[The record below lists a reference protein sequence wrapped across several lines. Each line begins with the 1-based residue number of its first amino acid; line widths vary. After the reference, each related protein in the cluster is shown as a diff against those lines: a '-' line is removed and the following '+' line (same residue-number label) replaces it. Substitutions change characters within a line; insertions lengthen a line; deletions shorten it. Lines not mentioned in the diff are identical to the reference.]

1 MLLRARKLRTDHL
14 LLAGRFVLRPLNKLI
29 SFSSSVF
36 GSSEVISESSALEKD
51 AELPLNSSVSENS
64 ASLSEV
70 DPSGFTE
77 QTDAFI
83 RENDAIE
90 RDIESLPRDSVTTT
104 ANDAVMRDLSDD
116 SETVAVTSNITG
128 KAVTD
133 AGEEVIKD
141 STTEDEPETL
151 KTSTRAAPTRRGRSG
166 RSTRQEKLSSPPT
179 AVPTRQTRRSRRSEP
194 TGTDTTEDAHST
206 SFEEEIMP
214 VTGKTRKSRMTKPVS
229 EKQNRLGMRNDNQ
242 ESMQGG
248 VDTSDTDIGES
259 SDVLSQS
266 SSVVPQTESDSVP
279 PGPSDSLP
287 SSSETETA
295 DVDVARQQPRRQT
308 RGTKRMPVATIAEPS
323 LKKARQQAAE
333 EEEHNK
339 DKESGVGGGLV
350 DNPPIVTA
358 EGEVEMA
365 DVRAA
370 EEESPRLPSSQEIE
384 NVAMDTGKEELT
396 ELSEG
401 VESGEVTQER
411 KKQPAKTRTK
421 RQTRKSAVQ
430 LPQEP
435 EVLPAKEI
443 LFSPTTEGA
452 THECEASTAEL
463 SSTYRRTRKS
473 TPQNVTPETAKGAS
487 NRRTRKS
494 TQLAFSEPDTSD
506 IEQGTD
512 NVKTQLSSSYEG
524 GINISEDIQEEEEEI
539 KPPSPFQQK
548 DEKPTRRTRQSRNLP
563 MQNEDVPYPQTN
575 DADSSAVEE
584 DPHTPR
590 TRKTRK
596 SLVANEDSTNVDVQV
611 PVESDMP
618 EENVSSRRPRRIK
631 SKQAL
636 KESTDLSRESDEMTA
651 EGDVEEKPTAA
662 APQRTLSKK
671 MTSVQSPETVTKR
684 VTRARQKK

>member
-1 MLLRARKLRTDHL
+1 M
-14 LLAGRFVLRPLNKLI
+14 
-29 SFSSSVF
+29 F

-51 AELPLNSSVSENS
+51 AELPLNASVSENS

-83 RENDAIE
+83 RENDAIA
-90 RDIESLPRDSVTTT
+90 RDIETLPRDSVATT

-133 AGEEVIKD
+133 ASEEVNKD

-151 KTSTRAAPTRRGRSG
+151 KTTTRAAPTRRGRSG

-194 TGTDTTEDAHST
+194 TDIAEDAHST

-287 SSSETETA
+287 SSSETEAA

-308 RGTKRMPVATIAEPS
+308 RGRKRMPVATIAEPS
-323 LKKARQQAAE
+323 FKKARQQAAE

-339 DKESGVGGGLV
+339 DKASGVGGGLV
-350 DNPPIVTA
+350 ENPPIVTS
-358 EGEVEMA
+358 GGDVEMA

-401 VESGEVTQER
+401 VESAEVTQER

-430 LPQEP
+430 PPQEP
-435 EVLPAKEI
+435 ELLPAKES
-443 LFSPTTEGA
+443 LVSPPTEGA
-452 THECEASTAEL
+452 THECEASSAEV

-494 TQLAFSEPDTSD
+494 AELAFSEPDTSD

-512 NVKTQLSSSYEG
+512 NVKTQFSSSSEG
-524 GINISEDIQEEEEEI
+524 EINKSEDIQEEEEEV
-539 KPPSPFQQK
+539 KPPSPPQQK
-548 DEKPTRRTRQSRNLP
+548 DENPTRRTRQSRNLP

-584 DPHTPR
+584 DPHAPR

-596 SLVANEDSTNVDVQV
+596 SLVANEDSANVEDQV
-611 PVESDMP
+611 PVESAMP

-631 SKQAL
+631 SKQTL
-636 KESTDLSRESDEMTA
+636 KESTDLSPESDEMTA

-662 APQRTLSKK
+662 APQRKLSKK
-671 MTSVQSPETVTKR
+671 MTPVQSPETVTKR

>member
-1 MLLRARKLRTDHL
+1 
-14 LLAGRFVLRPLNKLI
+14 
-29 SFSSSVF
+29 
-36 GSSEVISESSALEKD
+36 
-51 AELPLNSSVSENS
+51 
-64 ASLSEV
+64 
-70 DPSGFTE
+70 
-77 QTDAFI
+77 
-83 RENDAIE
+83 
-90 RDIESLPRDSVTTT
+90 
-104 ANDAVMRDLSDD
+104 
-116 SETVAVTSNITG
+116 
-128 KAVTD
+128 
-133 AGEEVIKD
+133 
-141 STTEDEPETL
+141 
-151 KTSTRAAPTRRGRSG
+151 
-166 RSTRQEKLSSPPT
+166 
-179 AVPTRQTRRSRRSEP
+179 
-194 TGTDTTEDAHST
+194 
-206 SFEEEIMP
+206 
-214 VTGKTRKSRMTKPVS
+214 MTKPVS

-308 RGTKRMPVATIAEPS
+308 RGRKRMPVATIAEPS
-323 LKKARQQAAE
+323 LKKARQQAPE

-430 LPQEP
+430 PPQEP
-435 EVLPAKEI
+435 EVLPAKES
-443 LFSPTTEGA
+443 LVSPPTEVA
-452 THECEASTAEL
+452 THEFEVSTAEL

-494 TQLAFSEPDTSD
+494 AQLAFSEPDTSD

-512 NVKTQLSSSYEG
+512 NVKTQLSSSSEG

-539 KPPSPFQQK
+539 KPPSPPQQK
-548 DEKPTRRTRQSRNLP
+548 DGKPTRRTRQSRNLP

-636 KESTDLSRESDEMTA
+636 KESTDLSQESDEMTA

-662 APQRTLSKK
+662 APQRKLSKK

>member
-1 MLLRARKLRTDHL
+1 M
-14 LLAGRFVLRPLNKLI
+14 
-29 SFSSSVF
+29 F
-36 GSSEVISESSALEKD
+36 GSSEVFSESSALEKD
-51 AELPLNSSVSENS
+51 AELPLNASVSENS

-83 RENDAIE
+83 RENDAIA
-90 RDIESLPRDSVTTT
+90 RDIETLPRDSVATT

-133 AGEEVIKD
+133 ASEEVNKD

-151 KTSTRAAPTRRGRSG
+151 KTTTRAAPTRRGRSG

-194 TGTDTTEDAHST
+194 TDIAEDAHST

-287 SSSETETA
+287 SSSETEAA

-308 RGTKRMPVATIAEPS
+308 RGRKRMPVATIAEPS

-350 DNPPIVTA
+350 ENPPIVTS
-358 EGEVEMA
+358 GGDVEMA

-370 EEESPRLPSSQEIE
+370 EEEFPSLPSSQEIE

-401 VESGEVTQER
+401 VESAEVTQER

-430 LPQEP
+430 PPQEP
-435 EVLPAKEI
+435 EVLPAKES
-443 LFSPTTEGA
+443 LVSPPTESA
-452 THECEASTAEL
+452 THECEASSAEV

-494 TQLAFSEPDTSD
+494 AELAFSEPDTSD

-512 NVKTQLSSSYEG
+512 NVKTQFSSSSEG
-524 GINISEDIQEEEEEI
+524 EINKSEDIQEEEEEI
-539 KPPSPFQQK
+539 KPPSPPQQK
-548 DEKPTRRTRQSRNLP
+548 DGKPTRRTRQSRNLA

-584 DPHTPR
+584 DPHAPR

-596 SLVANEDSTNVDVQV
+596 SLVANEDSANVDDQV
-611 PVESDMP
+611 PVESAMP

-631 SKQAL
+631 SKQTL
-636 KESTDLSRESDEMTA
+636 KESTDLSPESDEMTA

-662 APQRTLSKK
+662 APQRKLSKK
-671 MTSVQSPETVTKR
+671 MTPVQSPETVTKR

>member
-1 MLLRARKLRTDHL
+1 M
-14 LLAGRFVLRPLNKLI
+14 
-29 SFSSSVF
+29 F
-36 GSSEVISESSALEKD
+36 GSSEVFSESSALEKD
-51 AELPLNSSVSENS
+51 AELPLNASVSENS

-83 RENDAIE
+83 RENDAIA
-90 RDIESLPRDSVTTT
+90 RDIETLPRDSVATT

-133 AGEEVIKD
+133 ASEEVNKD

-151 KTSTRAAPTRRGRSG
+151 KTTTRAAPTRRGRSG

-194 TGTDTTEDAHST
+194 TDIAEDAHST

-287 SSSETETA
+287 SSSETEAA

-308 RGTKRMPVATIAEPS
+308 RGRKRMPVATIAEPS
-323 LKKARQQAAE
+323 FKKARQQPAE

-339 DKESGVGGGLV
+339 DKASGVGGGLV
-350 DNPPIVTA
+350 ENPPIVTS
-358 EGEVEMA
+358 GGDVEMA

-401 VESGEVTQER
+401 VESAEVTQER

-430 LPQEP
+430 PPQEP
-435 EVLPAKEI
+435 EVLPAKES
-443 LFSPTTEGA
+443 LVSPPTESA
-452 THECEASTAEL
+452 THECEASSAEV

-494 TQLAFSEPDTSD
+494 AELAFSEPDTSD

-512 NVKTQLSSSYEG
+512 NVKTQFSSSSEG
-524 GINISEDIQEEEEEI
+524 EINKSEDIQEEEEEV
-539 KPPSPFQQK
+539 KPPSPPQQK
-548 DEKPTRRTRQSRNLP
+548 DENPTRRTRQSRNLP

-596 SLVANEDSTNVDVQV
+596 SVVANEDSTNVDVQV
-611 PVESDMP
+611 PVESAMP

-631 SKQAL
+631 SKQTL
-636 KESTDLSRESDEMTA
+636 KESTDLSPESDEMTA

-662 APQRTLSKK
+662 APQRKLSKK
-671 MTSVQSPETVTKR
+671 MTPVQSPETVTKR

>member
-1 MLLRARKLRTDHL
+1 
-14 LLAGRFVLRPLNKLI
+14 
-29 SFSSSVF
+29 
-36 GSSEVISESSALEKD
+36 
-51 AELPLNSSVSENS
+51 
-64 ASLSEV
+64 
-70 DPSGFTE
+70 
-77 QTDAFI
+77 
-83 RENDAIE
+83 
-90 RDIESLPRDSVTTT
+90 
-104 ANDAVMRDLSDD
+104 
-116 SETVAVTSNITG
+116 
-128 KAVTD
+128 
-133 AGEEVIKD
+133 
-141 STTEDEPETL
+141 
-151 KTSTRAAPTRRGRSG
+151 
-166 RSTRQEKLSSPPT
+166 
-179 AVPTRQTRRSRRSEP
+179 
-194 TGTDTTEDAHST
+194 
-206 SFEEEIMP
+206 MP
-214 VTGKTRKSRMTKPVS
+214 VTGKTRKSRLTKPVS

-248 VDTSDTDIGES
+248 VDTTDTDIGES

-287 SSSETETA
+287 SSSETEIA

-308 RGTKRMPVATIAEPS
+308 RGRKRMPVQTIAEPF
-323 LKKARQQAAE
+323 LKKARQQAPE

-350 DNPPIVTA
+350 DNPSIVTA
-358 EGEVEMA
+358 EGDVEMA

-370 EEESPRLPSSQEIE
+370 EEESPRLPFSQEIE
-384 NVAMDTGKEELT
+384 NIAMDTGKEELT

-401 VESGEVTQER
+401 IESGEVTQER

-435 EVLPAKEI
+435 EVLPAKES
-443 LFSPTTEGA
+443 LVGPPTEGA
-452 THECEASTAEL
+452 IHECEVSTAEL

-473 TPQNVTPETAKGAS
+473 TLQNVTPETAKGAS

-494 TQLAFSEPDTSD
+494 AQLAFSEPDTSD

-512 NVKTQLSSSYEG
+512 NVKTQLSSSSEG

-539 KPPSPFQQK
+539 KPPSPPQQK
-548 DEKPTRRTRQSRNLP
+548 DGKPTRRTRQSRNLP
-563 MQNEDVPYPQTN
+563 MQNEDVPYPQTD

-636 KESTDLSRESDEMTA
+636 KESTDLSQESDEMTA

-662 APQRTLSKK
+662 APQRNLSKK

>member
-1 MLLRARKLRTDHL
+1 M
-14 LLAGRFVLRPLNKLI
+14 
-29 SFSSSVF
+29 F

-51 AELPLNSSVSENS
+51 AELPLNASVSENS

-70 DPSGFTE
+70 DPSSFAE
-77 QTDAFI
+77 EKDAYI
-83 RENDAIE
+83 SENDAIA
-90 RDIESLPRDSVTTT
+90 RDIEALPRDSVVTT
-104 ANDAVMRDLSDD
+104 ANDTAMRDLSDV

-133 AGEEVIKD
+133 VAEEVNKD
-141 STTEDEPETL
+141 STTQDEPETL
-151 KTSTRAAPTRRGRSG
+151 KTTTRAAPARRGRSG
-166 RSTRQEKLSSPPT
+166 RSTRQGKLSSSPT

-194 TGTDTTEDAHST
+194 TVTDTTEDAHST
-206 SFEEEIMP
+206 SLEEEITP
-214 VTGKTRKSRMTKPVS
+214 VSGKTKTSRMTKPVS

-279 PGPSDSLP
+279 VGPSDSLP
-287 SSSETETA
+287 STSETEAA
-295 DVDVARQQPRRQT
+295 DVDVTRQQPRRQT
-308 RGTKRMPVATIAEPS
+308 RSRKRMPVATIAEPS
-323 LKKARQQAAE
+323 LKKARQHVAE
-333 EEEHNK
+333 EEEQNEE
-339 DKESGVGGGLV
+339 KESGIGDILL
-350 DNPPIVTA
+350 DNPAIVTSK
-358 EGEVEMA
+358 GDVEMA

-370 EEESPRLPSSQEIE
+370 EEESHRLPSSQEIE

-396 ELSEG
+396 ELSESA
-401 VESGEVTQER
+401 ESAEVTQER

-421 RQTRKSAVQ
+421 RQTRKSAVHPR
-430 LPQEP
+430 LEP
-435 EVLPAKEI
+435 EVLPAKES
-443 LFSPTTEGA
+443 LVSPPTEGA
-452 THECEASTAEL
+452 THECEASTAEV

-494 TQLAFSEPDTSD
+494 AQLAFPEPDKSD

-512 NVKTQLSSSYEG
+512 TVKTQFSSSSEG
-524 GINISEDIQEEEEEI
+524 GINKSEDVQKEEEEI
-539 KPPSPFQQK
+539 KPPSSPPLK
-548 DEKPTRRTRQSRNLP
+548 DGKPTRRTRQSRNLP
-563 MQNEDVPYPQTN
+563 MQNEDVPYPQAN
-575 DADSSAVEE
+575 DTDSSAVEE
-584 DPHTPR
+584 DQYTPR

-596 SLVANEDSTNVDVQV
+596 SLIPNEDSANIDVQV
-611 PVESDMP
+611 PVESVMQP

-631 SKQAL
+631 SKQAVQ
-636 KESTDLSRESDEMTA
+636 ESTDLSQESDEMTT

-662 APQRTLSKK
+662 TPQRKLSKK
-671 MTSVQSPETVTKR
+671 MTSVHSPETVTKR

>member
-1 MLLRARKLRTDHL
+1 M
-14 LLAGRFVLRPLNKLI
+14 
-29 SFSSSVF
+29 F

-51 AELPLNSSVSENS
+51 AELPLNASVSENS

-77 QTDAFI
+77 QTDTFI
-83 RENDAIE
+83 RENDAIA
-90 RDIESLPRDSVTTT
+90 RDIETLPRDSVATT

-116 SETVAVTSNITG
+116 SETVAVTSNITR

-133 AGEEVIKD
+133 ASEELNKD

-151 KTSTRAAPTRRGRSG
+151 KTTTRAAPTRRGRSG

-194 TGTDTTEDAHST
+194 TDIAEDAHST

-287 SSSETETA
+287 SSSETEAA

-308 RGTKRMPVATIAEPS
+308 RGRKRMPVATIAEPS
-323 LKKARQQAAE
+323 FKKARQQAAE

-339 DKESGVGGGLV
+339 DKASGVGGGLV
-350 DNPPIVTA
+350 ENPPIVTS
-358 EGEVEMA
+358 GGDVEMA

-370 EEESPRLPSSQEIE
+370 EEESPRLPSRQEIE

-401 VESGEVTQER
+401 VESAEVTQER

-430 LPQEP
+430 PPQEP
-435 EVLPAKEI
+435 ELLPAKES
-443 LFSPTTEGA
+443 LVSPPTEGA
-452 THECEASTAEL
+452 THECEASSAEV

-494 TQLAFSEPDTSD
+494 AELAFSEPDTSD

-512 NVKTQLSSSYEG
+512 NVKTQFSSSSEG
-524 GINISEDIQEEEEEI
+524 EINKSEDIQEEEEEV
-539 KPPSPFQQK
+539 KPPSPPQQK
-548 DEKPTRRTRQSRNLP
+548 DENPTRRTRQSRNLP

-575 DADSSAVEE
+575 DADSSALEE

-596 SLVANEDSTNVDVQV
+596 SVVANEDSTNVDVQV
-611 PVESDMP
+611 PVESAMP

-636 KESTDLSRESDEMTA
+636 KESTDLSQESDEMTA

-662 APQRTLSKK
+662 APQRKLSKK
-671 MTSVQSPETVTKR
+671 MTPVQSPETVTKR